1 MNTLLSRTQQAYNWI
16 NKYLDSIPTSRWDE
30 TPPVIDSN
38 VSWQLGHLTL
48 SAYFHSIL
56 VIKGHQPNIL
66 QAVPIKDY
74 SRLYHRTAAREVVGK
89 FSPEEMLGH
98 WQIMQARSLEIID
111 SLTEEDLTSP
121 LMPTDF
127 PHPVASIKQEA
138 LEWNI
143 LHNHYHFG
151 QLGLI
156 RRVLIDESYDYF
168 SGNLRGE

>member
-1 MNTLLSRTQQAYNWI
+1 MLLQRTQQAYDWI
-16 NKYLDSIPTSRWDE
+16 NKYLNSISTDRWDE
-30 TPPVIDSN
+30 TPPVVDSN

-48 SAYFHSIL
+48 SAYFHAVL
-56 VIKGHQPNIL
+56 VIKGHQPDIL

-74 SRLYHRTAAREVVGK
+74 SRLYHRTAAREVIGQ
-89 FSPEEMLGH
+89 FSPEDMLAH
-98 WQIMQARSLEIID
+98 WSIMQTRSLEIIG
-111 SLTEEDLTSP
+111 SLTEEDLESP
-121 LMPTDF
+121 LVPTDF
-127 PHPVASIKQEA
+127 PHPVANIKREA

-156 RRVLIDESYDYF
+156 RRVLLGESYDYF